1 MNELPIIRARSRAEI
16 RPAHRCPGRF
26 IRSPRSP
33 APDAPPFTW
42 TSRLSGERLPV
53 DRIDQ
58 VGGASLKSERVVPI
72 TTELFQG

>member
-1 MNELPIIRARSRAEI
+1 MNELPIIRARSRAET
-16 RPAHRCPGRF
+16 PPTGSPMSGRF

-42 TSRLSGERLPV
+42 TSRLSGERLVPV

-58 VGGASLKSERVVPI
+58 VGGAS
-72 TTELFQG
+72 